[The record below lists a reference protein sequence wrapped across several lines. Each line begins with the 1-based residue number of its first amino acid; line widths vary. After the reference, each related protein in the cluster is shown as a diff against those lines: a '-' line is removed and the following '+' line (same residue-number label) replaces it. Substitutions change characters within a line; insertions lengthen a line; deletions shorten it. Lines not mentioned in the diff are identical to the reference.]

1 MQFIFID
8 ETGNSGF
15 DLDNAEQPFHILFG
29 VIIEHKLLP
38 TIQNELLHIAKEH
51 YESFDQSDF
60 EFKGFDLYKGKSF
73 NKNKKVD
80 ERIAITEK
88 LLDIFL
94 KYQLKTIT
102 IIINKKL
109 LKSKYKNPMHPHQ
122 LAFRFMV
129 EKFESYLIENQ
140 KFGLMVC
147 DEIKEHEQ
155 SLIEDLESFKRQGTS
170 IGSYDNIVPQNIL
183 DSVHY
188 VKSHNSWGIQLC
200 DVGTYFVGKYF
211 KLLIKQNALKEELSR
226 SESQIKEMVEKNLV
240 EREIKIF
247 P

>member
-15 DLDNAEQPFHILFG
+15 DLDNVEQPFHILFG

-38 TIQNELLHIAKEH
+38 MIQNELIQIAKDF
-51 YESFDQSDF
+51 YEDSDKSDF

-73 NKNKKVD
+73 NKNKKVV

-88 LLDIFL
+88 IFSIFSRHN
-94 KYQLKTIT
+94 LKTIT
-102 IIINKKL
+102 IIIDKQNLKKR
-109 LKSKYKNPMHPHQ
+109 YKNPMHPHQ

-129 EKFESYLIENQ
+129 ERFEIYLIQ
-140 KFGLMVC
+140 SKKYGLMVC

-170 IGSYDNIVPQNIL
+170 MGSCENIVQNIL

-188 VKSHNSWGIQLC
+188 VKSHNSLGIQLS

-211 KLLIKQNALKEELSR
+211 RLLIKQNSLKEELTR
-226 SESQIKEMVEKNLV
+226 SEKQINEMIEKNLID
-240 EREIKIF
+240 REIKIF

>member
-15 DLDNAEQPFHILFG
+15 DLDNEEQPFHILFG
-29 VIIEHKLLP
+29 VVIEHRTLP
-38 TIQNELLHIAKEH
+38 TIQNELLRIAKDH
-51 YESFDQSDF
+51 YESFDKSDF
-60 EFKGFDLYKGKSF
+60 EFKGFDLYKGKAF

-88 LLDIFL
+88 VFEIFR
-94 KYQLKTIT
+94 KYELKTIT
-102 IIINKKL
+102 IIIDKQH
-109 LKSKYKNPMHPHQ
+109 LKNKYKNPMHPHQ

-188 VKSHNSWGIQLC
+188 VKSHNSWGIQLS
-200 DVGTYFVGKYF
+200 DVGTYFVSKYF
-211 KLLIKQNALKEELSR
+211 RLLIKQNTQHEELSR
-226 SESQIKEMVEKNLV
+226 SEQQIKEMVEKNLIG
-240 EREIKIF
+240 REIKVF

>member
-15 DLDNAEQPFHILFG
+15 DLDNDEQPFHILFG

-38 TIQNELLHIAKEH
+38 TIQNELLDIAKEH
-51 YESFDQSDF
+51 YENFDKSDF
-60 EFKGFDLYKGKSF
+60 EFKGFDLFKGKSF
-73 NKNKKVD
+73 NKDKKVD
-80 ERIAITEK
+80 ERIDITEK
-88 LLDIFL
+88 ILQIFL
-94 KYQLKTIT
+94 KYELKTIT
-102 IIINKKL
+102 TIIDKNT
-109 LKSKYKNPMHPHQ
+109 LKRKYTNPMHPHQ

-129 EKFESYLIENQ
+129 EKFESYLIENNRY
-140 KFGLMVC
+140 GLMVC

-170 IGSYDNIVPQNIL
+170 IGNYENVVCQNIL

-188 VKSHNSWGIQLC
+188 VKSHNSLGIQLC
-200 DVGTYFVGKYF
+200 DVGTYFMGKYWRI
-211 KLLIKQNALKEELSR
+211 LIKKDELTR
-226 SESQIKEMVEKNLV
+226 VEMQIKEMVEKYLKNDIRKV
-240 EREIKIF
+240 F